1 MQQWPLYKS
10 HLHVLRSSWKQ
21 AQSCPAKAHSS
32 KPLSNVTIGPS
43 KPLLVY
49 ILTKCYREKKP
60 KLTIVLGQLE
70 QIEFSND
77 KFCVKI
83 QLESLQ
89 LTINSQS
96 IIRSLK
102 THNINNYT
110 VLRQQ
115 GVFQVIRSVQVPHL
129 CNIHSCFDFN
139 KYISNIKVFVLVTK
153 T

>member
-1 MQQWPLYKS
+1 MVILQITLARLAINHCGSERKAVPRKLILRNRFPTRQL
-10 HLHVLRSSWKQ
+10 VLLT
-21 AQSCPAKAHSS
+21 PF
-32 KPLSNVTIGPS
+32 
-43 KPLLVY
+43 Y
-49 ILTKCYREKKP
+49 ILTKSQHWKKI
-60 KLTIVLGQLE
+60 KAYDSSRSFRIQQG
-70 QIEFSND
+70 
-77 KFCVKI
+77 FCVKI

-115 GVFQVIRSVQVPHL
+115 GVLQVIRSVQVPHL

-153 T
+153 K

>member
-1 MQQWPLYKS
+1 MQQWSFYKS

-32 KPLSNVTIGPS
+32 KPLSNATIGPS
-43 KPLLVY
+43 NPLLVY
-49 ILTKCYREKKP
+49 ILTKSQHWKKI
-60 KLTIVLGQLE
+60 KAYDSSRSFRIQQG
-70 QIEFSND
+70 
-77 KFCVKI
+77 FCVKI

-115 GVFQVIRSVQVPHL
+115 GVLQVIRSVQVPHL

-139 KYISNIKVFVLVTK
+139 KYMSNIKVFVLVTK